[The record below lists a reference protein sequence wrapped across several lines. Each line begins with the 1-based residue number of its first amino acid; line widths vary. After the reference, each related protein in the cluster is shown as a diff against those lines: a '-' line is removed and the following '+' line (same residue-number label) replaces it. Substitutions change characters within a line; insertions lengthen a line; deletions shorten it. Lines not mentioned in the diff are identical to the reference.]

1 MRSVIYFMGSVI
13 NFILWGRFQIYGVGY
28 LCYELGPKSR
38 GVFFFINK
46 IHIRNKGYLYTLG
59 LLLFTGTNFSGF

>member
-28 LCYELGPKSR
+28 LCYEVGPKSR
-38 GVFFFINK
+38 GVFFF
-46 IHIRNKGYLYTLG
+46 Y
-59 LLLFTGTNFSGF
+59 